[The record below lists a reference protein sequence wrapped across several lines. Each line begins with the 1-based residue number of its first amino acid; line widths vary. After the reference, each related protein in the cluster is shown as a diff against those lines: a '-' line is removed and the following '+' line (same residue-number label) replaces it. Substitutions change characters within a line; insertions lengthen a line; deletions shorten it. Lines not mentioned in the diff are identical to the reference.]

1 MANKTINDVL
11 INVKFDEY
19 ANHTDNLV
27 SKESLQISLGKIQKW
42 KTDFHSCVWDGNA
55 ATVNNHTVLSD
66 VPADAKFTDTTYT
79 AGNGISLDDTQVLVP
94 DGTNYADKLNFDTTY
109 YSYDKS
115 TTTLTILKADMRT
128 WTSSDLYESDTLTA
142 GTYRWTWSNADAGL
156 GCEVFIGPDYTN
168 YDNYQYNANSIEF
181 TLPEDGKIKVKAS
194 CGNGYP
200 ITTNLLLQKLIVGDN
215 VTAVNLLPATQQSIG
230 GVIIGNG
237 LSVTN
242 DGTLSVNF
250 PEDKDTTY
258 TGGDGV
264 EIELKGSSYESD
276 LTTLTW
282 EQGTNLDADGADSTS
297 STSIHAKR
305 IRLNINSR
313 LHWDEYPQ
321 NVKKFSIDVEDTNGT
336 KLEWCYKG
344 YTTDGTYTEGAD
356 TSTGQEYAWVSSGTI
371 RTPQNT
377 NTARIVINLRYPDNS
392 EISVSNL
399 GSCVL
404 TLYDQDENEIEAS
417 LQDLYQIDLLPATT
431 STIGGVIIGDNI
443 NVTSDGTISVDDQI
457 EYIAGDGISLNDA
470 RTVSLDYIQLN
481 GGTVFD
487 TGVTH
492 QAHDTIEIIV
502 QIHST
507 ANGQICDSREY
518 DVYHNAM
525 GLRTRSYEDGQH
537 FIYCRSSANRIYL
550 GSNITIDHDK
560 VYKLIMHDYTCEIYD
575 YITNELLDTID
586 GTDSGWFLDDG
597 LYSMPLGNIH
607 NSSHMHHT
615 GNFGYYRFYGM
626 KWYRDNEL
634 IHNFIPVITESSASI
649 YDLIDE
655 RTLTIDTNNSNNP
668 YTHGTYTY
676 VVSHPVNSINVI
688 PATTT
693 DIGGVIIGD
702 GIDVDHNGV
711 ISVDIPDYSAGAG
724 ISIISNDIPVEYQE
738 VEYIEGDGRQ
748 YINTEYCIQHDDHIE
763 ATMYAYE
770 NIGQASG
777 SNWGRYPFGE
787 SYLTVTSS
795 TVVFHEVFGFSVM
808 CNRSWNTPAIQTC
821 HDYTQSNST
830 ALANRSD
837 IQLGS
842 TKFTFGEKVVVNMNE
857 HEVTW
862 YDPEDTST
870 ILGSIT
876 SKMASND
883 SFDCEYPLYLF
894 AYNTIDTNESST
906 GVEYGTYMRLYRFK
920 VYNDTSNTLV
930 RDFIPVIRK
939 ADNVAG
945 LYESF
950 TDKFYPSEGSIAFTA
965 GNPCG
970 ITGDKEIT
978 NTGVLAVSESQNDLE
993 VIVTTKDGD
1002 TAVPIHADIPEV
1014 PTDIVHSQ
1022 TVTNI
1027 AVLTQAEYDALET
1040 PDPHTFYLAIST

>member
-66 VPADAKFTDTTYT
+66 VPADAVFTDAVYALIPATPSTLGGIIVGSGLTVTNEGILDVIEPELQEYREGDGISFELPSSEYQQVKYIMSTGNQYIATNIKSDGSYIKIKISYHIDESSDWGCLFQASEYPQYYGSNQDSRSYGVVYYYGDNKYVSPFRYNDNGNGRVYYNNLLPLSNSRDINTYTFEFMGDGTINITGNDGDKTVKPTSNGSGAYPIWLFGHENGAMVKMKLYGFKAYDVNGILIADLIPVKRTSDNKAGLYDTVNSVFYTYGNRRNTSDQMTVGPDVRDNHVLWINNDGVLDISNNLNDPYKLDVEFRDQTKQVTIPSNALTVNGHTVGVDVPADAKFTDTTYT

-115 TTTLTILKADMRT
+115 TTTLMISKADMRT

-142 GTYRWTWSNADAGL
+142 GTYRWTWSNADAGV

-181 TLPEDGKIKVKAS
+181 TLPEDGKIKVKVS
-194 CGNGYP
+194 CSNGYP
-200 ITTNLLLQKLIVGDN
+200 ITTNLLLQKLIVDDN

-242 DGTLSVNF
+242 DGTVSVNF

-258 TGGDGV
+258 TAGDGV
-264 EIELKGSSYESD
+264 EIELKGSPYESD
-276 LTTLTW
+276 LTTSTW

-344 YTTDGTYTEGAD
+344 YTTNGTYTEGTD

-377 NTARIVINLRYPDNS
+377 NTTRIVINLRYPDNS

-404 TLYDQDENEIEAS
+404 TLYDQNENEIEAS
-417 LQDLYQIDLLPATT
+417 LQDLYQIDL
-431 STIGGVIIGDNI
+431 S
-443 NVTSDGTISVDDQI
+443 
-457 EYIAGDGISLNDA
+457 
-470 RTVSLDYIQLN
+470 
-481 GGTVFD
+481 
-487 TGVTH
+487 
-492 QAHDTIEIIV
+492 
-502 QIHST
+502 
-507 ANGQICDSREY
+507 
-518 DVYHNAM
+518 
-525 GLRTRSYEDGQH
+525 
-537 FIYCRSSANRIYL
+537 
-550 GSNITIDHDK
+550 
-560 VYKLIMHDYTCEIYD
+560 
-575 YITNELLDTID
+575 
-586 GTDSGWFLDDG
+586 
-597 LYSMPLGNIH
+597 
-607 NSSHMHHT
+607 
-615 GNFGYYRFYGM
+615 
-626 KWYRDNEL
+626 
-634 IHNFIPVITESSASI
+634 
-649 YDLIDE
+649 
-655 RTLTIDTNNSNNP
+655 
-668 YTHGTYTY
+668 
-676 VVSHPVNSINVI
+676 

-711 ISVDIPDYSAGAG
+711 ISVDIP
-724 ISIISNDIPVEYQE
+724 
-738 VEYIEGDGRQ
+738 
-748 YINTEYCIQHDDHIE
+748 
-763 ATMYAYE
+763 
-770 NIGQASG
+770 
-777 SNWGRYPFGE
+777 
-787 SYLTVTSS
+787 
-795 TVVFHEVFGFSVM
+795 
-808 CNRSWNTPAIQTC
+808 
-821 HDYTQSNST
+821 
-830 ALANRSD
+830 
-837 IQLGS
+837 
-842 TKFTFGEKVVVNMNE
+842 
-857 HEVTW
+857 
-862 YDPEDTST
+862 
-870 ILGSIT
+870 
-876 SKMASND
+876 
-883 SFDCEYPLYLF
+883 
-894 AYNTIDTNESST
+894 
-906 GVEYGTYMRLYRFK
+906 
-920 VYNDTSNTLV
+920 
-930 RDFIPVIRK
+930 
-939 ADNVAG
+939 
-945 LYESF
+945 
-950 TDKFYPSEGSIAFTA
+950 
-965 GNPCG
+965 
-970 ITGDKEIT
+970 
-978 NTGVLAVSESQNDLE
+978 
-993 VIVTTKDGD
+993 
-1002 TAVPIHADIPEV
+1002 EV
-1014 PTDIVHSQ
+1014 PTDIVHSE
-1022 TVTNI
+1022 TITNI